1 MLIRLNDFLWIDF
14 LIFPEHFVCK
24 NIKIY
29 LTLKNFFYEL
39 KYKITNNKQAIVKIK
54 RTNQINQSF
63 PIQIE

>member
-14 LIFPEHFVCK
+14 LIFSEHFVCK